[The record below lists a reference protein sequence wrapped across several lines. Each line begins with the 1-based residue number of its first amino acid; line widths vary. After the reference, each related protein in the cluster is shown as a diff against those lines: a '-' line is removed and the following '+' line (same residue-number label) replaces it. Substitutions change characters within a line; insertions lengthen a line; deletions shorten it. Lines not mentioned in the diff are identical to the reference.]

1 MHCLPLSLPA
11 LFCCYLNDVALSGI
25 LPFCFQQCYGPN
37 LSYQYLIMEGKRRK
51 ELNLNVNSWN
61 WRWVARPGAVHH
73 DVYLRKSSA
82 SRKTLSSGPAPQQG
96 LVPDNRMEKEILK
109 MKKKLSE
116 GFLLNQKTEPD
127 NLQTW
132 SEQWTF
138 RWGFAWWTTLVCQFV
153 LAESYQ
159 ATGAHFVKC
168 MNCWFSQQNFEGFAL
183 FWVQCNAVGE
193 ECISQYLMLAPSVS

>member
-109 MKKKLSE
+109 MKKKTQWRVPAQQKDWAKQSE
-116 GFLLNQKTEPD
+116 DLVCAFNEL
-127 NLQTW
+127 
-132 SEQWTF
+132 WTF
-138 RWGFAWWTTLVCQFV
+138 RWGFAWWTTLCLLNCFGWELPSCRGIFCEVHEWLIF
-153 LAESYQ
+153 
-159 ATGAHFVKC
+159 ATKLQR
-168 MNCWFSQQNFEGFAL
+168 NCFILS
-183 FWVQCNAVGE
+183 AV
-193 ECISQYLMLAPSVS
+193 